1 MKHPVNFLFLGISES
16 FTGDEKKCKRERAR
30 GNVVWRARFLL
41 LFYRGHFFC
50 CSGCYSMDICYP
62 CKILPVSFEIE
73 FSEWCAIAP
82 PFVNILSFVI
92 MNMMILNCKAEE
104 IEVCILVFNSSH
116 KTHNTNLML
125 YQI

>member
-1 MKHPVNFLFLGISES
+1 MKALLEMRRSAK
-16 FTGDEKKCKRERAR
+16 EKELEAMLSGEHDSCSCFIE
-30 GNVVWRARFLL
+30 VTFLL
-41 LFYRGHFFC
+41 FWLLFNGYLP
-50 CSGCYSMDICYP
+50 ICYP

-92 MNMMILNCKAEE
+92 TNMMILNCKAEE